1 LSGKRELVGHVYPEA
16 PIAGKTRA
24 PRQHR
29 LRSLAR
35 QYLRGNVTLLTSS
48 RARRIFGGWSA
59 NVVQVLL
66 SLTQQIVLIPLFLK
80 FWTGETLSAWLTIFA
95 AGSLVLA
102 ADGGLHAWS
111 LNRFLSFKS
120 RTDCDRRTGRY
131 YGAVF
136 QLFVWFTALFA
147 IVLLA
152 VFGLAAPSKVLGF
165 SAEPGFD
172 VAFTIMVLGSVL
184 TLPVNLASSLY
195 RARGLYGRI
204 VRVQALGTAV
214 GQLGQIVG
222 VVATGSLLAV
232 VIAYV
237 AGQIV
242 TSIYILL
249 VDARRQFPLIANAR
263 RRISWR
269 WTVGQFVGAFPFA
282 VMNFAEVGLTY
293 ISVLLI
299 GVFVSDRIAIAQW
312 GLTRTIAGLLRGLGV
327 QMTLPLA
334 AELGH
339 DHAIGARDS
348 LQRLYAR
355 GSIILVSFVSLTTS
369 GALVFWPDFFEIWT
383 RGAVPFDA
391 TLAITLLLGMCI
403 GAPAILALS
412 YANYSNRGPLL
423 LWTKS
428 LQLAIF
434 LVLSI
439 ILIPRLGPLGAAIA
453 LVSSDI
459 IAQFGVLFVIVVG
472 ETLKHPLRHTLF
484 LIATMVIIVSAG
496 AAVGTAIRYLLPGTG
511 IVHFLS
517 ECTLWLVAVALLS
530 CPLAS
535 KSLRHKL
542 VEAIPR

>member
-1 LSGKRELVGHVYPEA
+1 MRVA
-16 PIAGKTRA
+16 
-24 PRQHR
+24 
-29 LRSLAR
+29 SLAGG
-35 QYLRGNVTLLTSS
+35 QPTS
-48 RARRIFGGWSA
+48 
-59 NVVQVLL
+59 VEVLL
-66 SLTQQIVLIPLFLK
+66 SLTQQIVLILLFLR
-80 FWTGETLSAWLTIFA
+80 FWTGETLSAWRTIYAVRQF
-95 AGSLVLA
+95 VLA
-102 ADGGLHAWS
+102 AVCGLQRPAL
-111 LNRFLSFKS
+111 LNRLSGFNVAEYHE
-120 RTDCDRRTGRY
+120 RRTGRY

-136 QLFVWFTALFA
+136 QLFIWFTAPFA
-147 IVLLA
+147 IALLA

-165 SAEPGFD
+165 SGQPGFD
-172 VAFTIMVLGSVL
+172 AALTVMVLGLVF

-204 VRVQALGTAV
+204 VRLQALGTAA

-222 VVATGSLLAV
+222 LVATGSLLAV

-237 AGQIV
+237 AGQIA
-242 TSIYILL
+242 TSIYILF
-249 VDARRQFPLIANAR
+249 VAARRQFPFIGSVR
-263 RRISWR
+263 QRISWR

-282 VMNFAEVGLTY
+282 VMNFAEVGLTH

-327 QMTLPLA
+327 QITLPLA

-383 RGAVPFDA
+383 HGAVPFDA
-391 TLAITLLLGMCI
+391 TLAITLLLGMCV
-403 GAPAILALS
+403 GTPAILALS

-434 LVLSI
+434 LVISI

-459 IAQFGVLFVIVVG
+459 IAQFGVLFVIIAV

-484 LIATMVIIVSAG
+484 LIAMMVAIVSAG
-496 AAVGTAIRYLLPGTG
+496 VAVGTAIRCLLPGTG

-517 ECTLWLVAVALLS
+517 ECTLWLVAGCATGRIKK
-530 CPLAS
+530 S
-535 KSLRHKL
+535 KSVDTPIWSSDPRQWLMPGTLISLTHVILL
-542 VEAIPR
+542 VPRRYHGSASNLMMP

>member
-1 LSGKRELVGHVYPEA
+1 M
-16 PIAGKTRA
+16 
-24 PRQHR
+24 
-29 LRSLAR
+29 
-35 QYLRGNVTLLTSS
+35 TLPTSS

-59 NVVQVLL
+59 NIVFVLL
-66 SLTQQIVLIPLFLK
+66 AMTQQIVLIPLFLK

-111 LNRFLSFKS
+111 LNRFLAFKS
-120 RTDCDRRTGRY
+120 HRDCDRRTSRY

-136 QLFVWFTALFA
+136 QLFIWFTALFG
-147 IVLLA
+147 ILLLA
-152 VFGLAAPSKVLGF
+152 IFASVAPSKIFGF
-165 SAEPGFD
+165 SSEPGFD
-172 VAFTIMVLGSVL
+172 LAFAIMTLGMVI

-204 VRVQALGTAV
+204 VRVQAWGTAL

-222 VVATGSLLAV
+222 IIATGSLLVV

-237 AGQIV
+237 AGQIA
-242 TSIYILL
+242 TSAYILL
-249 VDARRQFPLIANAR
+249 VDARRQFPLIGNVR
-263 RRISWR
+263 QRISWR
-269 WTVGQFVGAFPFA
+269 WTVGQFAGAFPFA

-312 GLTRTIAGLLRGLGV
+312 GLTRTIVGLLRGLCI
-327 QMTLPLA
+327 QLTLPLA
-334 AELGH
+334 SELGH
-339 DHAIGARDS
+339 DHAVGARDS

-355 GSIILVSFVSLTTS
+355 GSIVLTLFASATTS

-383 RGAVPFDA
+383 HGAIPYDA
-391 TLAITLLLGMCI
+391 TLAITLLLGMCV

-428 LQLAIF
+428 LQLGIF
-434 LVLSI
+434 LVLSLL
-439 ILIPRLGPLGAAIA
+439 LIPRMGPLGAAAA

-459 IAQFGVLFVIVVG
+459 IAQFGVLFFIIVG
-472 ETLKHPLRHTLF
+472 ETLRHPIRHTVL
-484 LIATMVIIVSAG
+484 LMAMMVTIV
-496 AAVGTAIRYLLPGTG
+496 AVGVTIGLGIKYLLPGIG
-511 IVHFLS
+511 VAHFLI
-517 ECTLWLVAVALLS
+517 ECALWLVAVALIAS
-530 CPLAS
+530 PLAS
-535 KSLRHKL
+535 RRLRNRL